1 MRIIATAI
9 VLAGAL
15 TACSD
20 PRNTLLPQ
28 DVSKLATMQPTLE
41 KLSVEDRQLLSGY
54 IVRETIDAKFGG
66 ILGGT
71 KIPGIPE
78 GMTVGKAI
86 ELQRNF
92 QADQT
97 IEEAKQLALKD
108 RLRAEREVAEK
119 AMREAVT
126 VTLVSKSLKEEGGAS
141 GMVLDEKI
149 EVVFGY
155 KNNSTKDIAGVKG
168 RISVRDLFGDELSA
182 FQVSNDESIK
192 SGASITWT
200 GGRSI
205 RYAMGSS
212 NKDMKLTELG
222 DGKYTTQWNPQVIIF
237 ADGTKLTL
245 PE

>member
-1 MRIIATAI
+1 
-9 VLAGAL
+9 
-15 TACSD
+15 
-20 PRNTLLPQ
+20 
-28 DVSKLATMQPTLE
+28 
-41 KLSVEDRQLLSGY
+41 
-54 IVRETIDAKFGG
+54 
-66 ILGGT
+66 
-71 KIPGIPE
+71 
-78 GMTVGKAI
+78 MTVGKAI

-126 VTLVSKSLKEEGGAS
+126 VTLVSKSLKEERGAS